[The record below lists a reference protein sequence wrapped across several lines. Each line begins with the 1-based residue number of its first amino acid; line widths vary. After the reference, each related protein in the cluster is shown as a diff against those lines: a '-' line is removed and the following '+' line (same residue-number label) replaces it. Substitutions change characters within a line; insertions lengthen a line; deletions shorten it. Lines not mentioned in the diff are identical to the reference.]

1 MVASAHRIIFL
12 VSVLATAN
20 SLRAAARPEVQSPE
34 AAKFDTLSAEMSA
47 LALEVRTLKDQMS
60 RLSLLTY
67 EVTVSTPSCVVDD
80 LNGEMVVHF
89 DEYYVWW
96 KSAELPHHSVT
107 TWIRNNMMGLEFE
120 NGEEVP
126 VKFEGPLEEMQQ
138 VLAPIN
144 PFGHLFG
151 VIKHGTS
158 GALRKGM
165 GEYEAQNLCGKL
177 VKRIKD
183 TPPGEYRGV
192 RNWIG
197 KFLADKAKQVL
208 KLAHEHPEYTKKVR

>member
-1 MVASAHRIIFL
+1 MVASAHSIIFL

-20 SLRAAARPEVQSPE
+20 SLRAAARPEVQNPE

-47 LALEVRTLKDQMS
+47 LALEVRTLKDQLS

-80 LNGEMVVHF
+80 LNSEMVVHF
-89 DEYYVWW
+89 DEYYVRW
-96 KSAELPHHSVT
+96 KSEELPHYSVT
-107 TWIRNNMMGLEFE
+107 TWIKNNMMGLEFQ
-120 NGEEVP
+120 NGEVP
-126 VKFEGPLEEMQQ
+126 VKFGGSLEEMKQ
-138 VLAPIN
+138 VLAPVN
-144 PFGHLFG
+144 PFGHLFSM
-151 VIKHGTS
+151 IKHITS

-165 GEYEAQNLCGKL
+165 EGYEAQNLCGKL

-197 KFLADKAKQVL
+197 KFLADKAEQVL
-208 KLAHEHPEYTKKVR
+208 KLAHEHPEYTEKVR